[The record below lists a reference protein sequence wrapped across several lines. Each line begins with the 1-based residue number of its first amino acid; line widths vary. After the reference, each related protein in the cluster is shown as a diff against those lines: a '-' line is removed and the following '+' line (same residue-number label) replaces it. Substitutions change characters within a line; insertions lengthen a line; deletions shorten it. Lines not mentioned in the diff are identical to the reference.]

1 MVKRFCYRTH
11 KPKTYQQAVDD
22 FGITK
27 LLAKLRGYSDKDF
40 DSTWMCLNEKEIV
53 NLAAALIARLT
64 ESIDGKL
71 IAKHLSIAC
80 DGNQD
85 ILPASFKLEIPLS
98 SCDLPTDF
106 RAIAKTPC
114 FLYGDKL
121 RWLNSGNNA
130 EWGTVIGRFYSFA
143 PHLYDWT
150 WCYLIWLSKDS
161 TSKAWISTDIAWE
174 EDLEPCQEEL
184 NL

>member
-1 MVKRFCYRTH
+1 MIKRFCYRTD
-11 KPKTYQQAVDD
+11 KRKAYQQALDD

-27 LLAKLRGYSDKDF
+27 LLAKLSSYSDNA
-40 DSTWMCLNEKEIV
+40 WMSLEEEEIA
-53 NLAAALIARLT
+53 NLATALIARLT

-71 IAKHLSIAC
+71 IAQHLSIAC
-80 DGNQD
+80 NGNQD
-85 ILPASFKLEIPLS
+85 IPPASFKLEVPLP

-106 RAIAKTPC
+106 CAIAKTPR

-121 RWLNSGNNA
+121 RWLNSRNNT

-150 WCYLIWLSKDS
+150 WYYLIWLSKDS
-161 TSKAWISTDIAWE
+161 PSKPWISTDVAWE
-174 EDLEPCQEEL
+174 ENLEPCEEEE